1 MKVTVN
7 GKKTRVT
14 DDMRENAEKK
24 MAKFDKFFNDDA
36 TAVVSYFH
44 TKHTEGVEFTVKDRG
59 TVYRCEVEADS
70 YRNAVDR
77 AEDRL
82 EGLIR
87 KNKTRL
93 EKRLRAGAFDSYPMD
108 EPYEEEPEFRIRTK
122 EFSVKP
128 MSTEEAIL
136 QMNLSEHNFFV
147 FVDEA
152 TGQTNVVYKRK
163 NNEYGLLLPLV
174 DDVR

>member
-7 GKKTRVT
+7 GKKTHVT

-44 TKHTEGVEFTVKDRG
+44 TKHTEGVEFTVKDHG
-59 TVYRCEVEADS
+59 TVYRCEVEADT

-93 EKRLRAGAFDSYPMD
+93 EKRLRAGAFDNYPID
-108 EPYEEEPEFRIRTK
+108 EPYEEERNSAFAPK
-122 EFSVKP
+122 
-128 MSTEEAIL
+128 
-136 QMNLSEHNFFV
+136 NF
-147 FVDEA
+147 
-152 TGQTNVVYKRK
+152 
-163 NNEYGLLLPLV
+163 PSSP
-174 DDVR
+174 